1 MSLRDLSTPTMVTI
15 VAAWVDPAR
24 ERKLLEGLQRAAFL
38 LPTLVEAHQL
48 LVSTQA
54 IAPDGESAELPAVQ
68 QEQADVDTE
77 HDRKVRG
84 IYGAL
89 TAFAELVD
97 DPDKAARY
105 LSLRDKLFPE
115 GLAVINWSYVDEA
128 GEADLVEGRL
138 TYADRVLLKY
148 LPYPGGKLWDA
159 HERRLAS
166 ARRLG
171 ELERKKQDLIRARET
186 REGRLGPVDV
196 IKARN
201 AWIRA
206 VRAFL
211 GVLEL
216 EKSIAPEVKRRIL
229 GPLEDAERKAAARG
243 GNEDAEAPI
252 STIPISTI
260 PSSAVPSSAVPS
272 SAVPSSAAPSS
283 TVPSSTTK
291 LEMTESKRAGGTK
304 QASDTPESK
313 SSTS

>member
-15 VAAWVDPAR
+15 VAAWIDPAR
-24 ERKLLEGLQRAAFL
+24 ERRLLETLQRTAFL
-38 LPTLVEAHQL
+38 LPTLAEAHQM

-54 IAPDGESAELPAVQ
+54 TVPEGESSELPAVQ
-68 QEQADVDTE
+68 QEQAELDSE

-97 DPDKAARY
+97 NPDKAAQY
-105 LSLRDKLFPE
+105 LGLRDKLFPE
-115 GLAVINWSYVDEA
+115 GLAVVNWSYVDEA

-138 TYADRVLLKY
+138 SHADRVLLKY

-171 ELERKKQDLIRARET
+171 ELERKKQELMRARET
-186 REGRLGPVDV
+186 REGRLGPIDV

-216 EKSIAPEVKRRIL
+216 EKNIAPEMRRRIL
-229 GPLEDAERKAAARG
+229 GPLEDAVRKAAARG
-243 GNEDAEAPI
+243 GNEHDVGPL
-252 STIPISTI
+252 
-260 PSSAVPSSAVPS
+260 
-272 SAVPSSAAPSS
+272 
-283 TVPSSTTK
+283 STTEIETK
-291 LEMTESKRAGGTK
+291 DAGPKSSGVM
-304 QASDTPESK
+304 PESK
-313 SSTS
+313 ITPTSRSGV